1 MNLSICIISREYPPE
16 SAFGGI
22 ARAEHIA
29 ARALVRAGADVHVI
43 TYSPR
48 GVFTRAI
55 QDGVVVHRLP
65 AQTPHVP
72 AEMHYVLAGAWSM
85 TVANYYAALDSLVGF
100 DVVQA
105 QDYFAETLHLE
116 RRPETAFVVRL
127 HALSGVVSERSGRP
141 RHGGDRGLEALEA
154 AALAR
159 ADLLLGPTQQ
169 VIDETQRFVGDRTPP
184 VRALP
189 LGMDFDRFASSERV
203 REQGAPLRLLFLGRL
218 EPLKCPE
225 LALYAAAAAKGRGL
239 DVELTLVGRDI
250 DGYRVGTLVPLMRE
264 LGLDFGD
271 VRFVAQVD
279 EAGVLQ
285 HIHASDCAILPSRF
299 ENFHMAAV
307 EALACGVPV
316 ITSDRSGL
324 SGWLAREDGLLAL
337 PIEDA
342 ADFGAQAAEAL
353 AGDWIDQA
361 ASRAHQRVRE
371 LFDADDVAKQQLA
384 VYEEIVQ
391 RAVTSAPA
399 ADAPR
404 PKLGIVV
411 LAYNALEYTQRA
423 ITSILRHT
431 DTDFTVYL
439 VDNASTDG
447 TPDWAT
453 DLDPRVRLL
462 RSEENLGVSGGRNV
476 GIAAAL
482 ADDVDRIVFLDND
495 VEVFPGWWQP
505 FAEALESDSGA
516 AIAGERGVRLH
527 FHADGRT
534 EESLN
539 SAGPVEADMVVGFCM
554 FMSADAVRQIGRFD
568 ENLGLFWHDDDDY
581 CLRAKRLGFR
591 VLHIGSG
598 RLIHFEHKS
607 SAEVDGIWE
616 SVDADAP
623 SSLSADNQRYLAAKW
638 HGDQRGDGIE
648 GARGFVALA
657 FGDEL
662 LATPELLAAWAS
674 EFDAGDD
681 ATLAIYANGMPA
693 DQLATRLGSALAAAG
708 LDDDSGADLLL
719 VQGGNGSDAAIAGSV
734 DAVFT
739 RRDPQGTFHA
749 PAHFGDAQLAE
760 LRILAH
766 RRWSAAPQVTGHRS

>member
-1 MNLSICIISREYPPE
+1 MSLRICIISREYPPE

-29 ARALVRAGADVHVI
+29 ARALARAGADVHVI

-48 GVFTRAI
+48 GLFTRAI
-55 QDGVVVHRLP
+55 KDGVVVHRLP
-65 AQTPHVP
+65 AQTPQVP
-72 AEMHYVLAGAWSM
+72 ADMHYVVAGAWSL
-85 TVANYYAALDSLVGF
+85 TVAGYYAALDSLVGF
-100 DVVQA
+100 DVVHA
-105 QDYFAETLHLE
+105 QDYFGETLHLE
-116 RRPETAFVVRL
+116 RRPETALVVRL

-141 RHGGDRGLEALEA
+141 RSGGDRGLEALET
-154 AALAR
+154 AALVK

-169 VIDETQRFVGDRTPP
+169 VIDETQRFVGQRTPP

-189 LGMDFDRFASSERV
+189 LGMDFERFTP
-203 REQGAPLRLLFLGRL
+203 REAAPREGQPLRLLFLGRL

-239 DVELTLVGRDI
+239 DVALTLVGRDI

-271 VRFVAQVD
+271 VRFVAEVD

-285 HIHASDCAILPSRF
+285 HIGASDCAILPSRF

-324 SGWLAREDGLLAL
+324 SGWLAPDDGLLAL

-342 ADFGAQAAEAL
+342 AGFGTQAAEAL
-353 AGDWIDQA
+353 AGGWAAQT
-361 ASRAHQRVRE
+361 ASRAQQRVRE
-371 LFDADDVAKQQLA
+371 LFDADEVAGQQLA
-384 VYEEIVQ
+384 VYHELVQ
-391 RAVTSAPA
+391 RLGAGAGPQVAAEATS
-399 ADAPR
+399 
-404 PKLGIVV
+404 KLGIVV
-411 LAYNALEYTQRA
+411 LAHNALDYTQRA
-423 ITSILRHT
+423 LRSILRHT
-431 DTDFTVYL
+431 DTGFTVYL

-453 DLDPRVRLL
+453 DFDPRVRLL

-482 ADDVDRIVFLDND
+482 ADDVDHVVFLDND
-495 VEVFPGWWQP
+495 VEVYSGWWQP
-505 FAEALESDSGA
+505 FAAALEADRGA

-527 FHADGRT
+527 FHADGRN
-534 EESLN
+534 EETLN
-539 SAGPVEADMVVGFCM
+539 CPGPVEADMVVGFCM
-554 FMSADAVRQIGRFD
+554 FMSADAMRQIGRFD

-591 VLHIGSG
+591 VLHVGSG

-607 SAEVDGIWE
+607 SAQVDGIWE
-616 SVDADAP
+616 SAEADAP

-638 HGDQRGDGIE
+638 RGDGRGDGLE

-662 LATPELLAAWAS
+662 LASSELLAAWVG
-674 EFDAGDD
+674 EFSGSDD
-681 ATLAIYANGMPA
+681 ATLAIYANGTPA
-693 DQLATRLGSALAAAG
+693 DELANRLASVLAAAG
-708 LDDDSGADLLL
+708 LDGDSGADLLL
-719 VQGGNGSDAAIAGSV
+719 VQGGDGSEAAIAGSV

-739 RRDPQGTFHA
+739 RRDPQGVFHA
-749 PAHFGDAQLAE
+749 PAHFDDAQLDRLRALAE
-760 LRILAH
+760 
-766 RRWSAAPQVTGHRS
+766 RRWAALAPQAV

>member
-1 MNLSICIISREYPPE
+1 MKICIISREYPPE

-29 ARALVRAGADVHVI
+29 ARALARAGADVHVI

-48 GVFTRAI
+48 GVFSRAI
-55 QDGVVVHRLP
+55 HDGVVVHRLP
-65 AQTPHVP
+65 AQTPQVP
-72 AEMHYVLAGAWSM
+72 ADMHYVVAGAWSL

-105 QDYFAETLHLE
+105 QDYFAETLHLQ

-141 RHGGDRGLEALEA
+141 RNGGDRGLEALEI
-154 AALAR
+154 AALAQ

-169 VIDETQRFVGDRTPP
+169 VIDETRRVVGERTPP

-189 LGMDFDRFASSERV
+189 LGMDFERFTVNERV
-203 REQGAPLRLLFLGRL
+203 REDGDPLRLLFLGRL
-218 EPLKCPE
+218 EPLKNPDF
-225 LALYAAAAAKGRGL
+225 ALHAAAAAKKRGL
-239 DVELTLVGRDI
+239 DIELTLVGRDI
-250 DGYRVGTLVPLMRE
+250 DGYRVGTLIPLMRD

-285 HIHASDCAILPSRF
+285 HIGASDCAILPSRF

-316 ITSDRSGL
+316 ITSDKSGL
-324 SGWLAREDGLLAL
+324 SGWLSADDGLLAI

-342 ADFGAQAAEAL
+342 SEFGAKAADAVA
-353 AGDWIDQA
+353 AGWVEQTA
-361 ASRAHQRVRE
+361 ARSHQRVRE
-371 LFDADDVAKQQLA
+371 LFDADDVARQQLA
-384 VYEEIVQ
+384 VYDELVEHPAQ
-391 RAVTSAPA
+391 PAPA
-399 ADAPR
+399 TGAPG
-404 PKLGIVV
+404 PKLGIIV

-423 ITSILRHT
+423 IKSILQHT

-439 VDNASTDG
+439 VDNASTDA
-447 TPDWAT
+447 TPEWASNV
-453 DLDPRVRLL
+453 DPRVRLL

-482 ADDVDRIVFLDND
+482 ADNVDRIVFLDND
-495 VEVFPGWWQP
+495 VEVYSGWWQP
-505 FAEALESDSGA
+505 FAAALDANPGA

-527 FHADGRT
+527 FHADGRN
-534 EESLN
+534 EESLT
-539 SAGPVEADMVVGFCM
+539 GPGPLEADMVVGFCM

-581 CLRAKRLGFR
+581 CLRAKRLGFG
-591 VLHIGSG
+591 VLHVGSG

-616 SVDADAP
+616 SAEADAP
-623 SSLSADNQRYLAAKW
+623 SSMSADNQRYLAAKW
-638 HGDQRGDGIE
+638 RGDQRSEGIE

-662 LATPELLAAWAS
+662 LATPELLAAWS
-674 EFDAGDD
+674 GEFSGSDD
-681 ATLAIYANGMPA
+681 ATLAIYADGMRA
-693 DQLATRLGSALAAAG
+693 DELATRLGSVLAVAG
-708 LDDDSGADLLL
+708 LDDESGADLLL
-719 VQGGNGSDAAIAGSV
+719 VQGGGGTDAAIAGSV

-749 PAHFGDAQLAE
+749 PAHLDDSQLDQLRALAE
-760 LRILAH
+760 
-766 RRWSAAPQVTGHRS
+766 RRWSASAPQAV